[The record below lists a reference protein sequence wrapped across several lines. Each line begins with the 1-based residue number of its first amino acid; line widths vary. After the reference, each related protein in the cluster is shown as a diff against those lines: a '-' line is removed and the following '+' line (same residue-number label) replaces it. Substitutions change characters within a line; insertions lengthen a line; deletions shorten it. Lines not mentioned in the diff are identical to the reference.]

1 LERTIAARLEAQVG
15 DGAHFLPIFE
25 FNQLRCFGK
34 FELPA
39 FASNLR
45 QWAERADRGQIGVQ
59 ARRLAARACVRAGG
73 LRQRT
78 IHHFARCAGKIP
90 AKENATGYGR
100 RPGVPALAFA

>member
-1 LERTIAARLEAQVG
+1 LEWTIAARLEAQVG

-45 QWAERADRGQIGVQ
+45 QWAGRADRGQIGAQ
-59 ARRLAARACVRAGG
+59 AQRPTPARARERG
-73 LRQRT
+73 
-78 IHHFARCAGKIP
+78 
-90 AKENATGYGR
+90 
-100 RPGVPALAFA
+100 